1 MIEVITPGIQ
11 TTIQDRGRKKY
22 RTIGVGFSGA
32 MDAFSFAIANH
43 LVMNDEDAA
52 VLEITYGNASF
63 RFHSDTYVAL
73 TGADA
78 SATLDSK
85 SIPCWWCFP
94 VKAGQVLRFKISS
107 EGLRTYLAVA
117 GGFNVPEVMGSKS
130 TDLKTQIGGLSGRSL
145 RKGDEFPIP
154 IYKGPQYP
162 SFGLSKSIQPM
173 HKPVDGE
180 CVVRFIIGAEWT
192 CLTDDSQQIV
202 LSSPW
207 QVSNETNRLGARL
220 EGVPLSL
227 KAPLELMSHG
237 IVPGCI
243 QLPPSGQPVIQL
255 QDANTCGGYPKIG
268 VVIASDMRLLAQ
280 IKPGNTVRF
289 EMCSVEN
296 ALEIAKQ
303 ESKKLSKIFH
313 NIDMMRNTFSHKK

>member
-11 TTIQDRGRKKY
+11 TTVQDRGRKKY

-32 MDAFSFAIANH
+32 MDAFSFAIANY

-63 RFHSDTYVAL
+63 RFQSDTYVAL

-85 SIPCWWCFP
+85 PISCWWCFP
-94 VKAGQVLRFKISS
+94 VRAGQVLRLKIST

-117 GGFNVPEVMGSKS
+117 GGFDVPEVMGSRS
-130 TDLKTQIGGLSGRSL
+130 TDLKTQIGGFLGRSL
-145 RKGDEFPIP
+145 QKGDILPISD
-154 IYKGPQYP
+154 YTGPELP
-162 SFGLSKSIQPM
+162 SYGLSTALQPI
-173 HKPVDGE
+173 HKPVNGE
-180 CVVRFIIGAEWT
+180 CVVRFIAGAEWQS
-192 CLTDDSQQIV
+192 LMSDSQQTF
-202 LSSPW
+202 LLSPW

-220 EGVPLSL
+220 EGTALSL
-227 KAPLELMSHG
+227 KTPLELMSHG

-268 VVIASDMRLLAQ
+268 VVIASDLRTLGQ
-280 IKPGNTVRF
+280 IKPGNMVRF
-289 EMCSVEN
+289 KQCSVES
-296 ALEIAKQ
+296 ALDIAQQ
-303 ESKKLSKIFH
+303 ETEKLARIFQ
-313 NIDMMRNTFSHKK
+313 NIDMMRETLF

>member
-32 MDAFSFAIANH
+32 MDTFSFAIANY

-63 RFHSDTYVAL
+63 RFHSDTYFAL

-85 SIPCWWCFP
+85 SIHCWWCFP
-94 VKAGQVLRFKISS
+94 VKAGQVLRLKMSS

-117 GGFNVPEVMGSKS
+117 GGFNAPEVMGSKS
-130 TDLKTQIGGLSGRSL
+130 TDLKAQIGGLSGRAI
-145 RKGDEFPIP
+145 RKGDKLPIP
-154 IYKGPQYP
+154 EFKGSKCP

-173 HKPVDGE
+173 HKAVDGE
-180 CVVRFIIGAEWT
+180 CVVRFIVGAEWT
-192 CLTDDSQQIV
+192 CLTDDSQQRF

-237 IVPGCI
+237 ILPGCI

-280 IKPGNTVRF
+280 IKPGNTVKF
-289 EMCSVEN
+289 EICSVED

-303 ESKKLSKIFH
+303 ESIKLSKIFH
-313 NIDMMRNTFSHKK
+313 NIEMMRNSFSHKK